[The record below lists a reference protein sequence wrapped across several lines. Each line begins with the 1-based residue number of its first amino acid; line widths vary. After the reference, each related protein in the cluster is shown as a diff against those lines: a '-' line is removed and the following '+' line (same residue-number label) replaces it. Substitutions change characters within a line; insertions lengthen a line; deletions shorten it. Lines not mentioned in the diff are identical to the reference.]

1 MSSRYN
7 HKVVE
12 KKWQDKWSRDKVF
25 QNTRDENKKKFF
37 VTTNKKVNNF
47 SSKDISKR
55 EGRFYIRMGVDDKPG
70 VLADITLFFKK
81 QKISIKSMFQLD
93 NKIKNIVPLVFVTHK
108 ITEHKI
114 SLVLKK
120 MKALKKIK
128 TKIVLLRI
136 EEL

>member
-1 MSSRYN
+1 M
-7 HKVVE
+7 
-12 KKWQDKWSRDKVF
+12 
-25 QNTRDENKKKFF
+25 
-37 VTTNKKVNNF
+37 
-47 SSKDISKR
+47 
-55 EGRFYIRMGVDDKPG
+55 KPH
-70 VLADITLFFKK
+70 
-81 QKISIKSMFQLD
+81 KISIKSMFQLD